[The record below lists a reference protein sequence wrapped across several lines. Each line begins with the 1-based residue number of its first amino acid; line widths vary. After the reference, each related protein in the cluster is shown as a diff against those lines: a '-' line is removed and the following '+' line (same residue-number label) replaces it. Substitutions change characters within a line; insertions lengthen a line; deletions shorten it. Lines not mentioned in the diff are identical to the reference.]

1 LSSESAY
8 NIDFVYIK
16 GGEAVM
22 MMNVPFRVTSMLEHA
37 ERYFAKKEVTSRTM
51 SGIRKFSYRE
61 IGERTRRLSSSL
73 KRLGV
78 QKGERIGT
86 LAWNHHRHLEA
97 YFAIPGVEAVLHTIN
112 IRLSPQHIAYIINH
126 ADDQILL
133 IDQDILPL
141 VEHIKDHIPNV
152 KAFILMTDE
161 DELPKSPLQPLYHYE
176 KLLETG
182 DPGYEFPQ
190 NVDENDPVGMCY
202 TSATTG
208 NPKGV
213 TYTHRSTVLHSMALG
228 LADCGAVS
236 ESDVCMPVVPMFHV
250 NAWGLP
256 YAATWFGSKQ
266 VMPGPQF
273 TPQLLAE
280 LIEME
285 QVTVTA
291 GVPTIWMGLLREL
304 DQKSYETSSLRAVL
318 CGGSAA
324 PKGMIKAFQEKHKI
338 PFMHAYGMTE
348 TSPLV
353 ISTRLKTYQ
362 TDLDDE
368 AKLDIKAKQGY
379 VVPGVEMK
387 VIGANGEVKWDGN
400 EMGELLLRS
409 NWIADEYFND
419 DRTES
424 TFVDGWLHTGDVVTV
439 DEEGFVKIV
448 DRTKDLIKSGGEWIS
463 SVDLE
468 NGIMAYPDV
477 FEASVIAV
485 PHPEWQERPLAC
497 VVLKP
502 EAKGKVQKEDI
513 MEYLKPQFAK
523 WWIPDDIVFM
533 DEIPKTSVGKF
544 LKRTLRDQLKDH
556 YMTPTT

>member
-1 LSSESAY
+1 
-8 NIDFVYIK
+8 
-16 GGEAVM
+16 M

-51 SGIRKFSYRE
+51 SGIRNFTYRE
-61 IGERTRRLSSSL
+61 IGERTRRLSSAL

-78 QKGERIGT
+78 QKGERVGT

-112 IRLSPQHIAYIINH
+112 IRLSPQHVAFIINH

-141 VEHIKDHIPNV
+141 VEHLKDHIPNV
-152 KAFILMTDE
+152 KAYILMTDE
-161 DELPKSPLQPLYHYE
+161 DELPQSPLQPLYHYE

-182 DPGYEFPQ
+182 DPDYEFPQ
-190 NVDENDPVGMCY
+190 NVDENDPVGMCFS
-202 TSATTG
+202 SATTG

-273 TPQLLAE
+273 TPKLLAE

-285 QVTVTA
+285 KVTVTA

-304 DQKSYETSSLRAVL
+304 EQKSYETSSLRAVL

-324 PKGMIKAFQEKHKI
+324 PKGMIRAFQEKHNI

-353 ISTRLKTYQ
+353 ISTRLKSYQ

-387 VIGANGEVKWDGN
+387 VLGANGEVKWDGN

-409 NWIADEYFND
+409 NWIADEYYND
-419 DRTES
+419 DRTEG

-468 NGIMAYPDV
+468 NAIMAHPDV

-497 VVLKP
+497 VVIKE
-502 EAKGKVQKEDI
+502 EATDKVTKEDI
-513 MEYLKPQFAK
+513 LEYLKPQFVK
-523 WWIPDDIVFM
+523 WWIPDDIVFLE
-533 DEIPKTSVGKF
+533 EIPKTSVGKF

-556 YMTPTT
+556 YMTTTKS

>member
-1 LSSESAY
+1 LFY
-8 NIDFVYIK
+8 FK

-61 IGERTRRLSSSL
+61 IGERTRKLSSSL

-152 KAFILMTDE
+152 KAFILMTD
-161 DELPKSPLQPLYHYE
+161 DNELPKSPLQPLYHYE

-324 PKGMIKAFQEKHKI
+324 PKGMINAFQEKHKI

-353 ISTRLKTYQ
+353 ISTRLKTYHM
-362 TDLDDE
+362 DLDDE

-409 NWIADEYFND
+409 NWIADEYYQD
-419 DRTES
+419 DRTEG
-424 TFVDGWLHTGDVVTV
+424 TFVDGWLYTGDVVTV

-468 NGIMAYPDV
+468 NAIMAYPDV

-502 EAKGKVQKEDI
+502 EAKGKVAKEDI
-513 MEYLKPQFAK
+513 LQYLKPQFAK

-556 YMTPTT
+556 YMTPAT